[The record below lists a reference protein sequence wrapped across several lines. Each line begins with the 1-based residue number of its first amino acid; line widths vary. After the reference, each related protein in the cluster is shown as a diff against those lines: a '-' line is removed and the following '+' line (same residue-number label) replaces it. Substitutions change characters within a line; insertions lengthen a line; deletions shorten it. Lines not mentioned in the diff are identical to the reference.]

1 MTIQEIIEARN
12 IRQILHFTTS
22 DGLLGMLAGQPPSLL
37 PRAQLSQESH
47 LEFILTLNS
56 PIRKDEE
63 WTTYNSLSIT
73 RINRYFFKYSLRNHP
88 NAYWAILAFSPEI
101 LTHPGVVFA
110 TTNNIYPDVERGEG
124 PEGLNRLFAP
134 TIRNRGGNICR
145 QTGHTPNCPTDIQAE
160 VLYPGALSFDFLQEI
175 YVPNE
180 EAKRLIDAQVQFH
193 HKAYTVRISPGYFN
207 EL

>member
-37 PRAQLSQESH
+37 PRAQLSQERH
-47 LEFILTLNS
+47 LEFILTVNS

-63 WTTYNSLSIT
+63 WTSYNSLSIT

-110 TTNNIYPDVERGEG
+110 TTNNIYFDVVRGEG

-134 TIRNRGGNICR
+134 TIRNRGRNICR
-145 QTGHTPNCPTDIQAE
+145 QTGHTLDCPTDIQAE
-160 VLYPGALSFDFLQEI
+160 VLYPGALSFDFLKEI

-180 EAKRLIDAQVQFH
+180 KAKWLIDAQVQFH

-207 EL
+207 E